1 MLLQYQS
8 NIHKNKNM
16 DNKYFQESLKAFFQS
31 IDEDL
36 SMQELSSPEIL
47 ILKSKNRYLASIETK
62 NFDSDLSTLNNKSIS
77 LIKDNNNHIITNY
90 REIDV
95 YKKGHLQY
103 TLSFLDEKGNLSTKA
118 NLMPSTLYTGKP
130 AIQMLEKTLQD
141 FKTDPLV
148 CNKPSDLAIILAVK
162 TKKLKDIVFNCLSN
176 LKKDREITK
185 LEQEF
190 EAYKKLMPD
199 LDISRFSDFYA
210 QTITYGLFIVRYLN
224 SVSQIGSSF
233 LDEAFSILSSKKID
247 ARITEIYDEIQ
258 AHLMQIDLSN
268 IVWEYSGD
276 VVIHFYETFL
286 EHYDAK
292 LRKEFGAW
300 YTPDYVV
307 DYQVKSTNALLKH
320 IGYSKGYLDDI
331 NILDPAT
338 GTSNYLNSILKE
350 THKEYNQNTALW
362 NTLVNSKLLN
372 NLYGFEI
379 MMTPFIIAQMRL
391 VETLRSTGFV
401 FNENTP
407 ALNLFLTNSLDPPK
421 KFESQ
426 DLFQYS
432 DYLYEINSMSKK
444 VLDVRNK
451 KFACIIGNP
460 PYNGLSTNRSD
471 FINDLML
478 EYKPTDRNINDA
490 LNDDYLKF
498 IRLAQHFIEQNK
510 KGVISFITNNSFL
523 KNVSYEKLRQS
534 LLLSFDEIY
543 IINLHGDQK
552 NDENVFDITIGVAMY
567 FLVKKSDTKKN
578 TYADTYYYE
587 IIGKKE
593 DKKSF
598 CLNQVLNPKTK
609 SFFQKLSFENPSL
622 LFIPT
627 LESNSKYFTNSFN
640 IDSFFK
646 VKACGVKTGADDKFI
661 NTLPVFDPNEN
672 LEYAYHPMD
681 NRYIK
686 WCNGINSKS
695 KIVTD
700 LATVDENFYIGYS
713 SSVRDSHDFSHN
725 FVFKNFCDSGF
736 FSGKSSC
743 HFAPLY
749 IPLEDNFGLNTQ
761 TFTHNF
767 NDDQF
772 KQFLEIDP
780 NINPIDVMD
789 YIYGVLNDQEYLK
802 QNNQLLKLN
811 YPRIPFPTDKD
822 QLQYFVSFGASLR
835 KIHLNLK
842 PSQPI
847 SSIKDVFFDTTQMKT
862 SIVIS
867 KVSFDIDRIKIN
879 DTQYFLATK
888 SIWEYKIGASRPAKN
903 WLESRIGQTLSYKD
917 IDFFINILAVIKE
930 TLILTQSKF
939 LSLDIE
945 TSQENTLF

>member
-8 NIHKNKNM
+8 NIRKNAFK
-16 DNKYFQESLKAFFQS
+16 ESLKKMLSS
-31 IDEDL
+31 IDENL
-36 SMQELSSPEIL
+36 SLQELSSPEIL
-47 ILKSKNRYLASIETK
+47 ILKSRNRYLASIETK
-62 NFDSDLSTLNNKSIS
+62 NFESDLSSLNNKSLS
-77 LIKDNNNHIITNY
+77 LIRDNNNHIITNY

-95 YKKGHLQY
+95 YKKGQLQY
-103 TLSFLDEKGNLSTKA
+103 TLSFLDEKGNLSTKTT
-118 NLMPSTLYTGKP
+118 LMPSTLYTGNK
-130 AIQMLEKTLQD
+130 AVQMLEKTVQD
-141 FKTDPLV
+141 FKADPLV
-148 CNKPSDLAIILAVK
+148 CNKPSDLAILLAVK
-162 TKKLKDIVFNCLSN
+162 TKMLKEIVFNCLSN
-176 LKKDREITK
+176 KKDREVTK

-199 LDISRFSDFYA
+199 LDVSRFSDFYA

-233 LDEAFSILSSKKID
+233 LEEAFSILSSKKID
-247 ARITEIYDEIQ
+247 DRITEIYNDIQ
-258 AHLMQIDLSN
+258 AILLQIDLTN

-300 YTPDYVV
+300 YTPDYIVE
-307 DYQVKSTNALLKH
+307 YQVKSTNALLKH

-338 GTSNYLNSILKE
+338 GTSNYLNSILKVAYS
-350 THKEYNQNTALW
+350 EYNQNTALW

-391 VETLRSTGFV
+391 VETLRNTGFI

-407 ALNLFLTNSLDPPK
+407 ALNLFLTNTLDPPK

-444 VLDVRNK
+444 VLDIRNK

-471 FINDLML
+471 YINDLML

-510 KGVISFITNNSFL
+510 KGVVSFITNNSFL

-567 FLVKKSDTKKN
+567 FLVKKSDSKKN
-578 TYADTYYYE
+578 TLADTYYYE

-593 DKKSF
+593 DKKDF
-598 CLNQVLNPKTK
+598 CLNHILNPKTK
-609 SFFQKLSFENPSL
+609 SNFQKLNFELNSSF

-627 LESNSKYFTNSFN
+627 QESSSKYFSNSFN

-646 VKACGVKTGADDKFI
+646 VKACGVKTGADDQFI
-661 NTLPVFDPNEN
+661 NTLAVYDPNKT
-672 LEYAYHPMD
+672 LDFAYRPMD
-681 NRYIK
+681 NRHIH
-686 WCNGINSKS
+686 WCNGINSKA
-695 KIVTD
+695 KKVTD
-700 LATVDENFYIGYS
+700 LKTLKSNFYIGYS
-713 SSVRDSHDFSHN
+713 SSVRDSHDFSHT
-725 FVFKNFCDSGF
+725 FVFNNFCDSGF
-736 FSGKSSC
+736 FAGKSSC

-749 IPLEDNFGLNTQ
+749 IPLEDNFDLSSE

-767 NDDQF
+767 NESDF
-772 KQFLEIDP
+772 KHFLEIDP
-780 NINPIDVMD
+780 NVNPIDVID

-802 QNNQLLKLN
+802 ENNQMLKLN
-811 YPRIPFPTDKD
+811 YPRIPFPLDKEH
-822 QLQYFVSFGASLR
+822 LHYFISFGGSLR
-835 KIHLNLK
+835 KIHLSLK

-847 SSIKDVFFDTTQMKT
+847 SSIKDVFFDNTQMKT
-862 SIVIS
+862 DIVIS

-879 DTQYFLATK
+879 DSQYFLASK
-888 SIWEYKIGASRPAKN
+888 SIWEFKIGASRPAKD
-903 WLESRIGQTLSYKD
+903 WLESRTGQTLSFND
-917 IDFFINILAVIKE
+917 IDFYVNILAVIKE

-939 LSLDIE
+939 LSLDIQTTE
-945 TSQENTLF
+945 ENTLF